1 MAVPIQ
7 RRMTRAAPG
16 ALNVFAL
23 ASDDITALTF
33 HQMTKANALIDLFS
47 APQNAAGI
55 NYEIRILA
63 NGIEVGPA
71 AFSIASDP
79 ASAGRAAI
87 GPVSING
94 NTQIAYNVAQTLG
107 ALTAY
112 SFVVKYQ
119 NRF

>member
-33 HQMTKANALIDLFS
+33 HQMTRANALVDLYS
-47 APQNAAGI
+47 APQPAAGV
-55 NYEIRILA
+55 NYEIRILSG
-63 NGIEVGPA
+63 GIEVGPA
-71 AFSIASDP
+71 AFSVASDP
-79 ASAGRAAI
+79 ASAGRSAI
-87 GPVSING
+87 GPIDIKA
-94 NTQIAYNVAQTLG
+94 NTQLAYNVAQTLG
-107 ALTAY
+107 AVAAY
-112 SFVVKYQ
+112 SFVVKYS

>member
-1 MAVPIQ
+1 MAVPLQ

-23 ASDDITALTF
+23 ATDDITALTF
-33 HQMTKANALIDLFS
+33 HQMTKSNALLDLYS
-47 APQNAAGI
+47 APAPAATVQ
-55 NYEIRILA
+55 YEVRMLA

-87 GPVSING
+87 GPINING
-94 NTQIAYNVAQTLG
+94 NSQIAYNVSQTLG
-107 ALTAY
+107 ALAAY
-112 SFVVKYQ
+112 NFVVKYA

>member
-7 RRMTRAAPG
+7 RRMTRALPG

-23 ASDDITALTF
+23 ATDDITALTF
-33 HQMTKANALIDLFS
+33 HQMTKPNNLVDAYS

-71 AFSIASDP
+71 AFSVGMDP

-87 GPVSING
+87 GPISING
-94 NTQIAYNVAQTLG
+94 NTQLAYNVSQNLG

-112 SFVVKYQ
+112 SFVVKYS